1 MLWHERDAWDSWG
14 IGVAKVSAYDIPN
27 YKTCPPEYVNKLE
40 ERRYSPN
47 TIKTYCSLFEE
58 FINHYPD
65 KKLDDFGEAEVM
77 EFSRFL
83 VVDRK
88 VSSSFQNQAINS
100 IKFYFEKVKG
110 GERKYYHVDRPI
122 REKFLPEVC
131 SEE

>member
-14 IGVAKVSAYDIPN
+14 IRVAKVSAYDIPN

-40 ERRYSPN
+40 ERRYCPN

-88 VSSSFQNQAINS
+88 VSSSS
-100 IKFYFEKVKG
+100 KIKLSTQLNFILKK
-110 GERKYYHVDRPI
+110 
-122 REKFLPEVC
+122 
-131 SEE
+131 